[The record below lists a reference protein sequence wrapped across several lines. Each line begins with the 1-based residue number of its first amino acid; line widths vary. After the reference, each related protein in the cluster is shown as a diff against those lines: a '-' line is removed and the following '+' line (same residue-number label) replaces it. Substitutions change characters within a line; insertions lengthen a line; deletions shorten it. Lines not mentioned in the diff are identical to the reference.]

1 MVSALTLL
9 PLLPPPPPP
18 PPSPP
23 QPPPPPPSP
32 LAQSTRYTDA
42 ACVALDTHAM
52 RAFADQVAGPGPD
65 DVLSLCTALGGPGPC
80 ATFCQAPQ
88 LDERQPLTRNPNAYL
103 YPNPTTLTLTPA
115 LPTVRPRC
123 G

>member
-1 MVSALTLL
+1 MFLRCWAMSAFVRLSEALL
-9 PLLPPPPPP
+9 
-18 PPSPP
+18 
-23 QPPPPPPSP
+23 
-32 LAQSTRYTDA
+32 YT
-42 ACVALDTHAM
+42 VYGT